1 MQVSTRENEQ
11 KCRACTCM
19 DLNIISSKFN
29 SHVLEEE
36 DYAANMRSTR
46 KVSET
51 LEHLVII

>member
-1 MQVSTRENEQ
+1 
-11 KCRACTCM
+11 M